1 MSTQRTGLAE
11 TVRPHLYILSNSFL
25 MCAAISTSFVNSFIA
40 KEASSIA
47 TFSISSVISTVL
59 TFACEAHAGRASQ
72 LPPMQ
77 QRWQKE
83 GGTFAIGKT
92 PNVGTTPTPRRRR
105 VSYTVPSTVHCRRN
119 RESAC
124 DLSER
129 KSTVASE

>member
-83 GGTFAIGKT
+83 GGTFAMARL
-92 PNVGTTPTPRRRR
+92 PTSERRLRRDGAENPTLYTLGETVNPRVIFRKERVQLR
-105 VSYTVPSTVHCRRN
+105 VSN
-119 RESAC
+119 N
-124 DLSER
+124 
-129 KSTVASE
+129 

>member
-1 MSTQRTGLAE
+1 
-11 TVRPHLYILSNSFL
+11 

-72 LPPMQ
+72 LPPMP

-92 PNVGTTPTPRRRR
+92 PNVGTTPRRDGAENPRLYTLGETVNPRVIFRKERVQLR
-105 VSYTVPSTVHCRRN
+105 VSN
-119 RESAC
+119 N
-124 DLSER
+124 
-129 KSTVASE
+129 